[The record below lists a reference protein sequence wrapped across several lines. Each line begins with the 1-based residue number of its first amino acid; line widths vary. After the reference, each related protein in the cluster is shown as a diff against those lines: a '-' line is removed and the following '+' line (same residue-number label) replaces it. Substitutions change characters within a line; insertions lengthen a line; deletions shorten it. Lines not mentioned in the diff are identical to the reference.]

1 MNWLPPASSRS
12 TLVSRAD
19 LFDEVQA
26 ELPLGRIL
34 DKLVLL
40 VGQPGEEGGAGENR
54 SRRLQA

>member
-1 MNWLPPASSRS
+1 M
-12 TLVSRAD
+12 SRAD